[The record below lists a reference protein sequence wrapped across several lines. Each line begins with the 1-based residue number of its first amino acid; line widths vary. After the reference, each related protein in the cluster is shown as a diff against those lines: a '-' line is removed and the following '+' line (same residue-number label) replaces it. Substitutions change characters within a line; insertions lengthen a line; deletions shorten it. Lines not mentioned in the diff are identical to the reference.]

1 MAKGSDRRIVLVTRQ
16 TRIDELIHRH
26 NTLAQARFV
35 IESQGLAFDDYLA
48 EDRVFKLQLANLK
61 SALDRFGRLHH
72 IDRGLLPGY
81 LFRDDDLVLVLGQDG
96 LVANTL
102 KYLDHQPL
110 IAINPD
116 PARYDGI
123 LLPFAV
129 EDAATIVKEVLG
141 SGRKTQA
148 ITFGEV
154 QLNDGQRLLAVNDFF
169 IGVKGHSSARYE
181 IILDG
186 KRERQSSS
194 GIIVSTGLGSTGW
207 FKSVMTGAA
216 RIAQAMG
223 HPLPGSSYD
232 HGAAWDSNFL
242 FYSVREPFPSSYT
255 GTELT
260 FGRVS
265 NGKKIEVVSNMPV
278 DGIIFSDGMEQDY
291 LEFNTGRIARI
302 GLADKCGQLVL

>member
-1 MAKGSDRRIVLVTRQ
+1 MVKVTDRRIVLVTRQ
-16 TRIDELIHRH
+16 TRIDELVHRH

-35 IESQGLAFDDYLA
+35 VESQGLAFDDYLA
-48 EDRVFKLQLANLK
+48 DDRVFKLQLAKLK
-61 SALDRFGRLHH
+61 ASLERFGRLHH
-72 IDRGLLPGY
+72 IDRDLLPGY
-81 LFRDDDLVLVLGQDG
+81 LFREDDLVLVLGQDG

-123 LLPFAV
+123 LLPFVV
-129 EDAATIVKEVLG
+129 EDAVPIVKELLRG
-141 SGRKTQA
+141 GCKTQA

-169 IGVKGHSSARYE
+169 IGVKGHSSALYE

-207 FKSVMTGAA
+207 FKSVMTGTA

-223 HPLPGSSYD
+223 QPLASTSYEN
-232 HGAAWDSNFL
+232 GAPWDSDFL
-242 FYSVREPFPSSYT
+242 FYSVREPFPSAYT

-265 NGKKIEVVSNMPV
+265 NKKKLEVVSNMPV

-302 GLADKCGQLVL
+302 GMADKGGQLVL

>member
-1 MAKGSDRRIVLVTRQ
+1 MAKGTDRRIVLVTRQ

-129 EDAATIVKEVLG
+129 EDAATIVNEVLAG
-141 SGRKTQA
+141 GRKTQT

-216 RIAQAMG
+216 RIAQAIG
-223 HPLPGSSYD
+223 QPLPNSPYD
-232 HGAAWDSNFL
+232 NSAPWDSDFL

-260 FGRVS
+260 FGRVAKS
-265 NGKKIEVVSNMPV
+265 YKLELVSNMPV

-302 GLADKCGQLVL
+302 GLADERGQLVL